1 MQKGLRDF
9 LKVLEQNDELAVVNK
24 KVNPLY
30 VSALISDSSKAVL
43 LKDVEGYDMPIV
55 GGLVRDIRKV
65 ALGLGCRHDE
75 IGQRVREAI
84 QNPINTV
91 TVKTAPLKEII
102 IGEKDVDLTLL
113 PQIMQHEKDGGPY
126 IGSGVQFAEHEK
138 WGKDAGMYRHM
149 FRTRNTMGVDFN
161 SPNDIRLFYSDAYEK
176 GQPLEMA
183 VAIGLHPIELLAA
196 DCNAAT
202 GLYEMTIAGGLRQEP
217 VEMIRC
223 ETIDVEVPANAE
235 IVLEC
240 EVLPTGWTTDEG
252 RYGEFHGISGDV
264 KKNPVVRVKTITRRK
279 DAIFHSLIMPWEV
292 YGLGA
297 PNREL
302 QAYNI
307 LKAARL
313 RPKAIR
319 TTVGS
324 CNFFELI
331 VALDHPKPGE
341 GKAAITALMAM
352 MGVKLITVVD
362 DDIDIYDDEQIRW
375 AVALRMQADKDVVI
389 VSNLQAKHVDPSVR
403 SSELPKGQMPTTSK
417 MGIDATIPV
426 GIPRKAYER
435 LKYFNPDDVRLADY
449 LD

>member
-9 LKVLEQNDELAVVNK
+9 LRILEQNEELVVVNK
-24 KVNPLY
+24 KVNPLH
-30 VSALISDSSKAVL
+30 VSALISDSNKAVL
-43 LKDVEGYDMPIV
+43 LRDVDGYDMPIV
-55 GGLVRDIRKV
+55 GGLVRDTRKI
-65 ALGLGCRHDE
+65 ALGLECRHDE
-75 IGQRVREAI
+75 IAQRLSNAI
-84 QNPINTV
+84 QNPVETV
-91 TVKTAPLKEII
+91 IVKDAPLKEII
-102 IGEKDVDLTLL
+102 IGEKDIDLTLL

-126 IGSGVQFAEHEK
+126 IGSGVQFAVHET
-138 WGKDAGMYRHM
+138 WGKDAGIYRHM
-149 FRTRNTMGVDFN
+149 FRTQNTMGVDFN

-176 GQPLEMA
+176 GKPLEMA

-196 DCNAAT
+196 DCSAAT
-202 GLYEMTIAGGLRQEP
+202 GLYEMTIAGGLRKEP
-217 VEMIRC
+217 VEMIPC

-264 KKNPVVRVKTITRRK
+264 KKNPVVKVKTITRRK

-307 LKAARL
+307 LKAVRL

-331 VALDHPKPGE
+331 VSLDNPKPGE

-362 DDIDIYDDEQIRW
+362 DDIDIYDDEQVRW
-375 AVALRMQADKDVVI
+375 AVALRMQADKDVLI

-435 LKYFNPDDVRLADY
+435 LQYFNPDNVHLSDY

>member
-1 MQKGLRDF
+1 MQKGLRDY
-9 LKVLEQNDELAVVNK
+9 LNVLEKNDELVVVNK
-24 KVNPLY
+24 KVNPLH
-30 VSALISDSSKAVL
+30 VSALISDTNKAVL
-43 LKDVEGYDMPIV
+43 LKDVDGYDMSIV
-55 GGLVRDIRKV
+55 GGLVRDAHKI

-75 IGQRVREAI
+75 IGQRLLAAM
-84 QNPINTV
+84 QNPIETV
-91 TVKTAPLKEII
+91 TVKDAPLKDII
-102 IGEKDVDLTLL
+102 IKEKDIDLTLL
-113 PQIMQHEKDGGPY
+113 PQVMQHEKDGGPY
-126 IGSGVQFAEHEK
+126 ISSGVQFAVHEK

-161 SPNDIRLFYSDAYEK
+161 SPNDIRLFYSEAYEK
-176 GQPLEMA
+176 GKPLEMA
-183 VAIGLHPIELLAA
+183 VAIGLHPIELFAA
-196 DCNAAT
+196 NCSAVT
-202 GLYEMTIAGGLRQEP
+202 GLYEMTIAGGLRKEP

-264 KKNPVVRVKTITRRK
+264 KKNPVVKVKTITRRK

-302 QAYNI
+302 LAYNI

-331 VALDHPKPGE
+331 VSLDHPKPGE

-362 DDIDIYDDEQIRW
+362 DDIDIYDDEQVRW
-375 AVALRMQADKDVVI
+375 ALALRMQADKDVVI

-435 LKYFNPDDVRLADY
+435 LQYFNPDNVSLSDY
-449 LD
+449 LR

>member
-1 MQKGLRDF
+1 MQTGIREY
-9 LKVLEQNDELAVVNK
+9 LKILEENNELVVVDK
-24 KVNPLY
+24 KVNPLH
-30 VSALISDSSKAVL
+30 VSGLITDTKKAVW
-43 LKDVEGYDMPIV
+43 LKDVDGYDLSIA
-55 GGLVRDIRKV
+55 GGLVRDVQKI
-65 ALGLGCRHDE
+65 ALGLHCRQEE
-75 IGQRVREAI
+75 IGPRILAALQK
-84 QNPINTV
+84 PLPTV
-91 TVKTAPLKEII
+91 TVSNAPLKEII
-102 IGEKDVDLTLL
+102 IGEKDVDLTLI

-126 IGSGVQFAEHEK
+126 IGSGVQFVVHEK

-149 FRTRNTMGVDFN
+149 YRTINTMGVDFN
-161 SPNDIRLFYSDAYEK
+161 SPNDIRMFYAEAQEQGK
-176 GQPLEMA
+176 PLEMA
-183 VAIGLHPIELLAA
+183 VAIGLHPIELLSA
-196 DCNAAT
+196 DCSAPT
-202 GLYEMTIAGGLRQEP
+202 GVYEMTIAGALRGEP
-217 VEMIRC
+217 LQMIKC

-240 EVLPTGWTTDEG
+240 EVLPTGWITDEG

-313 RPKAIR
+313 RPHAVR
-319 TTVGS
+319 STVGA

-331 VALDHPKPGE
+331 VSLDHPKPGE
-341 GKAAITALMAM
+341 GKAAIVALMSI
-352 MGVKLITVVD
+352 MGLKSITVVD
-362 DDIDIYDDEQIRW
+362 DDIDIYDDDQIRW
-375 AVALRMQADKDVVI
+375 AIALRVQPDKDVVI

-403 SSELPKGQMPTTSK
+403 SAELPKGQLPTTSK

-435 LKYFNPDDVRLADY
+435 LQYFNPDNVHLSDY
-449 LD
+449 L